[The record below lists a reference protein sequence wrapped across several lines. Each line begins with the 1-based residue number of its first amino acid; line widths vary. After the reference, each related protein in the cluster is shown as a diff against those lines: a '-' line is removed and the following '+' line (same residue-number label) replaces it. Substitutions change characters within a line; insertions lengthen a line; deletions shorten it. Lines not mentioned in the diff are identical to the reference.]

1 MQNVYKDI
9 IICFNT
15 ICNDSNKNTDFIIN
29 ICKVISV
36 KLKILCYIASFIKKI
51 NRNKLLEDI
60 QNYLN
65 TLNEKDRKL
74 FSIKLETAIKVYD
87 EINKINKSINNSP
100 SSFSNILNYGIMI
113 NLKYILTKLFK
124 NELYNNSIN
133 IYYDKFINYNR
144 VYTIKNLT
152 INFKSLNIEQNVIDR
167 LNTLSKFTLL
177 SDSESLQKNLTKL
190 NLNNPNLLN
199 DKFNTLVGGNNVK
212 LSLINDLNKDM
223 ISSSLMNISIPY
235 EKQKVICEG
244 GNEISVKLKKELNRN
259 VKITSFITTLLFF
272 VLSLILI
279 SILVC
284 MVYQWFNE
292 HIVKDENALK
302 NNNELLNFTIPLFI
316 HNKQNTNSKNMR
328 KHIRTSHY
336 I

>member
-1 MQNVYKDI
+1 
-9 IICFNT
+9 
-15 ICNDSNKNTDFIIN
+15 
-29 ICKVISV
+29 
-36 KLKILCYIASFIKKI
+36 
-51 NRNKLLEDI
+51 
-60 QNYLN
+60 
-65 TLNEKDRKL
+65 
-74 FSIKLETAIKVYD
+74 
-87 EINKINKSINNSP
+87 
-100 SSFSNILNYGIMI
+100 MI

-152 INFKSLNIEQNVIDR
+152 INFKSLNIEQDVIDR

-190 NLNNPNLLN
+190 NLNDPNLLN
-199 DKFNTLVGGNNVK
+199 DKFNTIVGGNNVK

-235 EKQKVICEG
+235 EKQKVIREG

-292 HIVKDENALK
+292 HIVKDENTLK
-302 NNNELLNFTIPLFI
+302 NNNGLNFIIPLFI